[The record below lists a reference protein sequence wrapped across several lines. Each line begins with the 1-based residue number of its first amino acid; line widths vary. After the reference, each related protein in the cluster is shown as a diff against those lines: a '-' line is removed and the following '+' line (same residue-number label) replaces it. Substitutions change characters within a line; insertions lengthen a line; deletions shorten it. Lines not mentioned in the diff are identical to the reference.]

1 MMQDKKY
8 HKSDRLR
15 LAAYLLLVIFMSFS
29 IQLPL
34 LNKEVHEN
42 DHITEQ
48 ILIGLQESITA
59 NSIYQAP
66 TFKYDFGQHRV
77 ALYFHKLLKWSLFCF
92 NSESGTI
99 QKPTARDTFPLS
111 TIPAYILDRVLR
123 I

>member
-1 MMQDKKY
+1 MTQGKKY
-8 HKSDRLR
+8 HKNDRLK
-15 LAAYLLLVIFMSFS
+15 LVAYLLLVVFMSFS

-66 TFKYDFGQHRV
+66 TFKYDFGQYRV
-77 ALYFHKLLKWSLFCF
+77 VLYFHKLINWSLFCF
-92 NSESGTI
+92 SNESGTL
-99 QKPTARDTFPLS
+99 QKPTTGGTFPLS
-111 TIPAYILDRVLR
+111 TIPTYILDRVLR